1 MIYYYKERMDKPY
14 RIVTESK
21 MKISNLWID
30 VVIYEALYENKDG
43 QIWVREKG
51 SFYELF
57 KPENE
62 QPS

>member
-1 MIYYYKERMDKPY
+1 MDKPY

>member
-1 MIYYYKERMDKPY
+1 MIKYYYKERMDKPY

-43 QIWVREKG
+43 QI
-51 SFYELF
+51 S
-57 KPENE
+57 
-62 QPS
+62 